1 MSAST
6 TANES
11 RDWTRKPLARVLWWG
26 LPILV
31 AASSNLPG
39 LSLAQAAF
47 LLAGAFAWA
56 GTGCVLNARRCAR
69 LHCFIS
75 GPALWL
81 GAIAAVLVGFG
92 IVSAPHALDDVVNAT
107 VVLVVLSC
115 LPEWFW
121 GRYRTLKT

>member
-1 MSAST
+1 MSAPS

-11 RDWTRKPLARVLWWG
+11 RDWVRKPLAFVLWWG

-31 AASSNLPG
+31 GVSSSFLG
-39 LSLAQAAF
+39 LSLAQVAF
-47 LLAGAFAWA
+47 LWAGAFAWM

-75 GPALWL
+75 GPVLWL
-81 GAIAAVLVGFG
+81 GAIAAALVGIG
-92 IVSAPHALDDVVNAT
+92 ILSAPHALEDVVNAT
-107 VVLVVLSC
+107 VVLALLSW
-115 LPEWFW
+115 LPERFW